1 MKHYLIAALLF
12 AAPLAFSQVD
22 VSSVSGIVK
31 DPTGSAVPGAVV
43 GVTNA
48 ATNRKY
54 NTVTSEKGEYTVP
67 ALPAGIYH
75 VDFTKPGFKAEK
87 VSNVELQVGVPASV
101 NVSLQ
106 IGQTTDT
113 VEVTAGASLVQ
124 SETADVSTNLSGRQL
139 TDLPFATRNAMELL
153 VNAPGTSTPSTPR
166 SSTINGLPKGA
177 INITIDGMN
186 TQDNNLKSSDGYFSY
201 IYPSVDAL
209 EEVTMQTSAAG
220 VDSTSQGGAQVKF
233 VTRSGTNK
241 WKGGVFWQN
250 RNTYFDANYF
260 FNNQVGLPRD
270 TVKLNQAGGHI
281 GGPIIKNKLFFF
293 GNSEFY
299 RYPGTNM
306 YTRTYLTPSAA
317 SGIFTYADTAGT
329 IHNVN
334 LLQLAGNANATLPSS
349 IRPYSTTPDPI
360 FAKTYSAMASL
371 AASGGIVKPN
381 TSSGDYNTN
390 TVTYQPNGTD
400 SRDFYT
406 SRLDYNITQKH
417 QLSFVY
423 NYNKY
428 VSVPDFLNG
437 IVPDFP
443 GSGTVLFSNVSTGQR
458 SNRFDGTF
466 SFRSSLTSHLTNE
479 FRAGLNGGTVLFF
492 DAVAPGLFSTWRGY
506 VPTFANPGTALSGVT
521 TTSSPQRRNAP
532 VKNIG
537 DTMTF
542 VKGTHQISYGF
553 NWDQINLYQQV
564 EGSALFPGV
573 AIGIAANDP
582 IFTGSTSVFT
592 NATLPGASSAQLTSA
607 ANLYADVT
615 GRVSSIT
622 QSLALGESNNKYGA
636 TAPIDRDRM
645 REYGLFVTDQWRA
658 RRDLTLNVGLRY
670 EKQLAFVNLDN
681 LYTQVSYASLYG
693 VSGVG
698 NLFKP
703 GTLTGTAPSY
713 TQILGSSPYNPPAVW
728 APSVG
733 AAYQLPVLENR
744 WARILTGSRPGGA
757 VIRAGYSIA
766 TVREGMNVYRSLFG
780 LNQGLTIDDSVSPS
794 TYPAVFGTAGSV
806 NFSDAN
812 LPSRTSTLP
821 STPVYPIAGCFTCS
835 LNGFNP
841 NLTMGYVQSWNISY
855 QRQLG
860 SNTVVDLRYTGNH
873 GTKLWRQYNLNEVNI
888 LENGFLQQFQI
899 AQKNLTIA
907 RGGNITNQTS
917 NNFGNQGLP
926 GQQNVPLL
934 QTALGTTTDST
945 TATYLMLGQ
954 AGTSA
959 SSIATNATRLNNL
972 IAAGYP
978 ANLFQVNPTD
988 ASGGAFVL
996 TNDGASYYNAAQVEI
1011 RRRFS
1016 GGLTLQG
1023 SYVFSK
1029 AEANGATASS
1039 SDTAQPTTLRNL
1051 GNDRI
1056 VEPFDIRNA
1065 IKLNGI
1071 YELPFG
1077 PNRRFG
1083 GNVHNLVA
1091 RKLMEGW
1098 QVSGVM
1104 RLQSGTPIYLQGL
1117 GTLTGNPTGGTA
1129 TTIPSQNGVVLHNIT
1144 AQQLQNEV
1152 GVYKSNIA
1160 GPNGS
1165 IVFYLPPPT
1174 TLSATG
1180 VTSANNTNLI
1190 TNTLAAFNQGGFT
1203 PAQVDPNAPYISPAP
1218 AGQLGWQGQFYLPW
1232 QKHLDLN
1239 IQKNT
1244 KIGERFEL
1252 QIGARFLDALNITNF
1267 LPTASTNS
1275 ASFGQTSAAYRDI
1288 SGTVDPGARIVEFLL
1303 RINF

>member
-1 MKHYLIAALLF
+1 MKHLVILALLF
-12 AAPLAFSQVD
+12 TALLAYGQVD

-31 DPTGSAVPGAVV
+31 DPTGAAVPGALIT
-43 GVTNA
+43 VTSV
-48 ATNRKY
+48 ATNNKY
-54 NTVTSEKGEYTVP
+54 STSTSEKGEYTVP
-67 ALPAGIYH
+67 ALPAGAYQMD
-75 VDFTKPGFKAEK
+75 VTKAGFKAER
-87 VSNVELQVGVPASV
+87 VSNVQLLVGVPASV
-101 NVSLQ
+101 VVTLQ
-106 IGQTTDT
+106 VGQTSDT

-124 SETADVSTNLSGRQL
+124 AETADVSTNLSGRQL
-139 TDLPFATRNAMELL
+139 TDLPFATRNAVELL
-153 VNAPGTSTPSTPR
+153 VNAPGTSTPTTPR

-220 VDSTSQGGAQVKF
+220 VDSTSQGGAQIKF
-233 VTRSGTNK
+233 VTRSGTNQ
-241 WKGGVFWQN
+241 WKGGVFWQV
-250 RNTYFDANYF
+250 RNTAFDANYF

-293 GNSEFY
+293 GNAEFY

-317 SGIFTYADTAGT
+317 SGVFTYADTGGV

-334 LLQLAGNANATLPSS
+334 LLQLAGNANATLPST
-349 IRPYSTTPDPI
+349 IRPYATTADPI
-360 FAKTYSAMASL
+360 FAKTYSTMASL
-371 AASGGIVKPN
+371 AAAGGIVKPN
-381 TSSGDYNTN
+381 TSSNDYNTN

-406 SRLDYNITQKH
+406 SRIDYNITQKH

-443 GSGTVLFSNVSTGQR
+443 GSGTVLFSNISTGQR

-466 SFRSSLTSHLTNE
+466 SFRSSLTTHLTNE

-506 VPTFANPGTALSGVT
+506 VPSFANPGTGLSGVT

-537 DTMTF
+537 DTMNW
-542 VKGTHQISYGF
+542 VKGTHQISFGF
-553 NWDQINLYQQV
+553 NWDQINLYQQI
-564 EGSALFPGV
+564 EGSALFPSV
-573 AIGIAANDP
+573 AIGIASNDP

-592 NATLPGASSAQLTSA
+592 TANLPGASSSQLSSA

-622 QSLALGESNNKYGA
+622 QSLALGETNKQYGA

-645 REYGLFVTDQWRA
+645 REFGLFVTDQWRV
-658 RRDLTLNVGLRY
+658 RRDLTLNAGLRY
-670 EKQLAFVNLDN
+670 EKQLAFVNQDN
-681 LYTQVSYASLYG
+681 LYSQVSYASLWG
-693 VSGVG
+693 ISGVG
-698 NLFKP
+698 HLFSP
-703 GTLTGTAPSY
+703 GTLTGSLPTY
-713 TQILGSSPYNPPAVW
+713 TPIIGNSPYNPPPVW

-733 AAYQLPVLENR
+733 AAYQLPASEG
-744 WARILTGSRPGGA
+744 WKRIFTGNHPGGG
-757 VIRAGYSIA
+757 VLRAGYAIA

-794 TYPAVFGTAGSV
+794 TYPAAFGTAGSV
-806 NFSDAN
+806 NFSDPT

-821 STPVYPIAGCFTCS
+821 TTPTYPIAACFTCS

-841 NLTMGYVQSWNISY
+841 NLSMGYVQSWNLSY
-855 QRQLG
+855 QRQIDQ
-860 SNTVVDLRYTGNH
+860 NTVIDFRYTGNH

-926 GQQNVPLL
+926 GQQNVPIL
-934 QTALGTTTDST
+934 QTALGTTTDAT

-959 SSIATNATRLNNL
+959 SSIAANQTRLNNL

-978 ANLFQVNPTD
+978 ANLFQVNPTV
-988 ASGGAFVL
+988 AGGGAFVL
-996 TNDGASYYNAAQVEI
+996 TNDGASYYNAAQMEV

-1023 SYVFSK
+1023 SYVFAK
-1029 AEANGATASS
+1029 AEANGATSSS
-1039 SDTAQPTTLRNL
+1039 SDSAQPTTLRHL

-1056 VEPFDIRNA
+1056 VEPFDIRHA

-1083 GNVHNLVA
+1083 ANVQNFFA

-1129 TTIPSQNGVVLHNIT
+1129 TTVPSANGVILHNIT
-1144 AQQLQNEV
+1144 AQQLQDEV

-1160 GPNGS
+1160 GPNGG

-1174 TLSATG
+1174 NLNATG

-1190 TNTLAAFNQGGFT
+1190 TNTMAAFNQGGFT

-1244 KIGERFEL
+1244 KIGEKIEV

-1275 ASFGQTSAAYRDI
+1275 ASFGQTTAAYRDI